1 MEKKLMSVWNSI
13 SNTKSLLA
21 IASAVL
27 IITNNLG
34 LEVDNEVVMN
44 IVDAVLLILVTLG
57 IINNKGMDTPKWNK

>member
-1 MEKKLMSVWNSI
+1 MKNLKEIWNRI

-27 IITNNLG
+27 IITNTLG
-34 LEVDNEVVMN
+34 LAVDNEMAMDIIN
-44 IVDAVLLILVTLG
+44 AVLLILVTLG